1 MSKFDI
7 QLHIKVEISIVSV
20 DQILYNTV
28 MQLEDTYMYG
38 FLKNKISGSK
48 SCDFN
53 IHLFFLKKK
62 KTIKA
67 YLSNTD
73 CLNWYIDVPVSY
85 TIFISNF
92 TWKKIE
98 IILYSF
104 IGTYFLTNDNHYGR
118 SLFVT
123 AGLIYPFVQMF
134 SPDLIFYIFC
144 S

>member
-1 MSKFDI
+1 
-7 QLHIKVEISIVSV
+7 
-20 DQILYNTV
+20 
-28 MQLEDTYMYG
+28 MY
-38 FLKNKISGSK
+38 
-48 SCDFN
+48 
-53 IHLFFLKKK
+53 
-62 KTIKA
+62 T
-67 YLSNTD
+67 
-73 CLNWYIDVPVSY
+73 SY

-104 IGTYFLTNDNHYGR
+104 IGTYFLTNDNHYRR

-123 AGLIYPFVQMF
+123 AGLIYPFVEMF